1 LRDRLLEALA
11 RLALERTHL
20 VLGVALLASV
30 LSGVV
35 AATQLGI
42 DSNQDHLVS
51 ESLDYQRRFL
61 DFLET
66 FGDREQLYLVVEL
79 EPDPVAARAVVAQVA
94 SELCAQPEH
103 FARVTTGLDPAEL
116 EGRVLLLAPEADV
129 AELAAHADEL
139 RELGQLDGFE
149 RLFASFRRQFSAE
162 GSGSGDPDE
171 DAEQA
176 EVGFTFLRE
185 LLRELGQP
193 GPHDVDALLDPLLP
207 EVEVRAEDA
216 ELRVGDL
223 LLVAAQPTRDYGEL
237 NPVEGPLRAL
247 RAALASALEAH
258 PGVRAGVTGRPAIS
272 ADEVHRTSR
281 DTGFSALLALL
292 GVAIAFGVF
301 FRDVRRPLLA
311 IAALLVGIAL
321 TAGFATVAVGTLN
334 FLSSVFLIILIGLG
348 IDYGV
353 HLLARYQARR
363 AAGDEPRVAV
373 RGAVLEAGRGN
384 LTAALSSALA
394 FFSMLLTDFR
404 GLSELGL
411 IAGAGILLCCLATL
425 LVLPALLV
433 RFDAPTSRA
442 HPLPGFP
449 WLERMHTRPVR
460 VLLVVLALAAV
471 GAPALSRFHFEEN
484 LLELQASDEDSVRWE
499 RRLLESDGST
509 WITASRVQTLEQ
521 AYARQAAFAAI
532 ASSVVVRTE
541 GPGDFLGPVIER
553 RRARL
558 ERVAERLGGPPPEPA
573 PADPDALEA
582 ELEALTE
589 ALSAAGE
596 GALRRG
602 GEAATFSEPLLDL
615 ADQADELAA
624 GGLERDGLA
633 GFQRAFF
640 AELGRRVARL
650 QALTRP
656 APWTLETL
664 PAAIREHFV
673 GKDGSLA
680 VYVYPAQDVW
690 QPEHMQRFLAATRAV
705 DPQLTGSTVSVHEA
719 SRVLREAFQTSTV
732 ATLIAVLLTL
742 LLDFRG
748 RAALLAVVPLF
759 LGALWLAESMGAL
772 GLSLNMANF
781 FAVPILLGLGIDD
794 GVHMVHRAQ
803 EAPGG
808 TLAGHAAG
816 TGVILSSLTTAIGFG
831 SLMTSSHAGLASLG
845 AVMAL
850 GAGVLLAA
858 AVVVVP
864 ALVRLREPLAPDA
877 GSDSDS
883 GS

>member
-1 LRDRLLEALA
+1 MRDRLLEALA

-20 VLGVALLASV
+20 VLGVALVASV

-51 ESLDYQRRFL
+51 ERLEYQQRFL

-66 FGDREQLYLVVEL
+66 FGDREQLYVVVEL
-79 EPDPVAARAVVAQVA
+79 EPDPAAARALVAQVA
-94 SELCAQPEH
+94 AELRGQPEH

-116 EGRVLLLAPEADV
+116 EGRVLLLAPEAEV

-139 RELGQLDGFE
+139 GELGRLDGFVG
-149 RLFASFRRQFSAE
+149 LFALFRQQFQAPPA
-162 GSGSGDPDE
+162 GDE
-171 DAEQA
+171 DPGTAAQA
-176 EVGFTFLRE
+176 EVGLTFLAS
-185 LLRELGQP
+185 LLSELGQP
-193 GPHDVDALLDPLLP
+193 GPHDVGALLDPLLP
-207 EVEVRAEDA
+207 EVEVRAEDT

-223 LLVAAQPTRDYGEL
+223 LLLAAQPTRDYGEL
-237 NPVEGPLRAL
+237 NPVEGPLGAL
-247 RAALASALEAH
+247 RAALAKALEAH

-272 ADEVHRTSR
+272 ADEVRRTSG
-281 DTGFSALLALL
+281 DTVFSALLALL

-321 TAGFATVAVGTLN
+321 TAGFATLAVGTLN

-363 AAGDEPRVAV
+363 AAGDDPRVAV

-384 LTAALSSALA
+384 LTAAFSSALA

-411 IAGAGILLCCLATL
+411 IAGAGILLCCLTTL

-433 RFDAPTSRA
+433 RFDSAASRA
-442 HPLPGFP
+442 RPLPGFP

-460 VLLVVLALAAV
+460 VLLVVLVVAAV
-471 GAPALSRFHFEEN
+471 GAPALSRFRFEEN

-499 RRLLESDGST
+499 RRLMESDGST
-509 WITASRVQTLEQ
+509 WITASRVRTLEE

-532 ASSVVVRTE
+532 ESSVVARSE
-541 GPGDFLGPVIER
+541 GPGDFLGPAIER

-558 ERVAERLGGPPPEPA
+558 AELAERLGGPPPDPA
-573 PADPDALEA
+573 PADPDALAA

-596 GALRRG
+596 GALRQG
-602 GEAATFSEPLLDL
+602 GEAATFAEPLLDL
-615 ADQADELAA
+615 ADRADELAA
-624 GGLERDGLA
+624 GGLDREGLA
-633 GFQRAFF
+633 GFQRALF

-664 PAAIREHFV
+664 PDAIREHFV

-719 SRVLREAFQTSTV
+719 GRVLREAFQTSTV
-732 ATLIAVLLTL
+732 ATLIAVLLVL

-748 RAALLAVVPLF
+748 RAALLALVPLV

-794 GVHMVHRAQ
+794 GVHMVHRAR

-808 TLAGHAAG
+808 ALAGHAAG

-850 GAGVLLAA
+850 GAGVLLVA

-864 ALVRLREPLAPDA
+864 ALVRLRERRAVATLD
-877 GSDSDS
+877 
-883 GS
+883 